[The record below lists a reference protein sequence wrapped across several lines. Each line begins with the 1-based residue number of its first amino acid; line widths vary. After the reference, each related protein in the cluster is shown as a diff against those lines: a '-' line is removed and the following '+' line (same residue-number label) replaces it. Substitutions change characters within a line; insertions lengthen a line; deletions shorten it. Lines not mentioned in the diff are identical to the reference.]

1 MKQASPPVLH
11 INMNSSNYNESQG
24 LAGQQ
29 DYDIRSN
36 KLPRQVITL
45 SAKQPARM
53 TSIGKGNLLE
63 DTKDTVKHLNDFP
76 QIWVGRGAS
85 EQQANR

>member
-1 MKQASPPVLH
+1 MS
-11 INMNSSNYNESQG
+11 SSNYNESQG

-36 KLPRQVITL
+36 KLHRQVITL
-45 SAKQPARM
+45 SLTTVKQPARM
-53 TSIGKGNLLE
+53 TSTGKGNLLE
-63 DTKDTVKHLNDFP
+63 DTKDTVKHLSDFS

-85 EQQANR
+85 EQQENRRKSYSNVI